1 MGVNGRVTAVAGGSS
16 VLVVVRSEQGPSDLA
31 GEVVGGL
38 SMARGA
44 QHRLHLGAPA
54 RLAALAL
61 VLQCSD
67 EPRPLAVVGEILE
80 ATRGRCGGQR
90 TNLRRTVD
98 AIRWVLHAER
108 QSRCPHG
115 ANVVGDVFS
124 RCGVEDEANSRKL
137 RPFTSV
143 LLAVS

>member
-1 MGVNGRVTAVAGGSS
+1 M
-16 VLVVVRSEQGPSDLA
+16 LVVVRSEQGPSDLA

-98 AIRWVLHAER
+98 AIRWVLHTGGKWRDIPAEL
-108 QSRCPHG
+108 G
-115 ANVVGDVFS
+115 AGS
-124 RCGVEDEANSRKL
+124 
-137 RPFTSV
+137 TSWRWYERWSGNGTWQAIAA
-143 LLAVS
+143 LLAP